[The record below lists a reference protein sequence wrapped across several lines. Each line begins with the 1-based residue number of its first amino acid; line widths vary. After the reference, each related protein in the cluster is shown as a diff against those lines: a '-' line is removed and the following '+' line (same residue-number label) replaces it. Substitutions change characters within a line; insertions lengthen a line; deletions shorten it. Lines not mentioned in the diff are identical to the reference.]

1 MDTLPFPSPS
11 PSPPRPPLRF
21 PSKDGITFLPPSS
34 APGPDDPAHEI
45 LRYAETLGIPWRRV
59 LLGEIEAEQRLR
71 QFVEDIQSECP
82 LPTVLKVL
90 SSSFLDSWRA
100 RGRIQSLVC
109 DARGASDPSAVQQL
123 RMVFLSSAGKSE
135 SDRIA
140 FAEHLRFAHQ
150 RILLLQRVRR
160 AAAKSRGTVA
170 ERLAFVCAS
179 ARCCYDDAAWA
190 IREEDSPRRGDRFDS
205 SVRKVREEGFL
216 IPREETE
223 ARSLAELRRIVRS
236 SPHLA
241 RRTRAPRRTVGPMSG
256 PRRTPLRAGAV

>member
-1 MDTLPFPSPS
+1 MDALPFPAPS

-21 PSKDGITFLPPSS
+21 PSKDGLAFLPPSS
-34 APGPDDPAHEI
+34 APCPDDPAHDI

-71 QFVEDIQSECP
+71 QYLEDVQDQCP
-82 LPTVLKVL
+82 LEAVLKVL

-100 RGRIQSLVC
+100 RDRIQSLVC
-109 DARGASDPSAVQQL
+109 EARGASDPSAVKQL
-123 RMVFLSSAGKSE
+123 RMVFLSAAGRAEREK
-135 SDRIA
+135 IA
-140 FAEHLRFAHQ
+140 FAEHLRFAYQ

-160 AAAKSRGTVA
+160 AAAKSRGPIA

-190 IREEDSPRRGDRFDS
+190 ILEEDSPRRGDRFDS

-223 ARSLAELRRIVRS
+223 ARSLAELRRIVRT

-241 RRTRAPRRTVGPMSG
+241 RRTRSRRPSEPMSG